1 MKKKPLSKKVNK
13 SAEDKK
19 ISESPLYIVG
29 IGASAG
35 GLEAFSELLKN
46 LPANTGMAFI
56 LVQHLDPNHESMLT
70 ELLRQETTMN
80 VSEVKNKM
88 KIMANHVYVIP
99 PSCEMT
105 VSKGLLYICP
115 RKKTSGKYMPV
126 DTFFTSLA
134 SDQKNRAI
142 GIILSGTATD
152 GTIGLRNIKS
162 EGGLT
167 FAQDEKTAKF
177 DGMPRSAISAGVV
190 DFILSPEDI
199 AGEIAQIDS
208 YPYITGEDKVKTHKF
223 IKEDEKDMTEI
234 FRLLKQYREVDF
246 TYYKPSTIRRRLAR
260 RMILCRIKHINDYI
274 RYLKETPSELDFLYQ
289 DFLINVTGF
298 FREPETFET
307 LRKKIFP
314 EILSWERD
322 SDMPVRIWV
331 PGCSTGEEAYSI
343 AIYMIEYLQDI
354 NSGISA
360 SIFATDI
367 NEMAIEKARTGFYP
381 ETAVSDI
388 PPDKLRKF
396 FVKTEHGYQI
406 NKTVRNS
413 CIFARHD
420 LIKDPPFSN
429 IDLISCRNV
438 MIYLGP
444 VLQKKIIPA
453 FHYALNTKG
462 FLMLGTSETIG
473 TYADLFSLE
482 DKRYKI
488 YSKKSIMSRRLL
500 SYDFPVEKYNLK
512 QPDMQEKSDENH
524 KDFNILKE
532 ADRVVLSTYAPPG
545 ILVDENMDIIEFRR
559 NVSPYLKP
567 ASGPASLNLMK
578 MAHEDLLVELR
589 IGIHKSKQENSA
601 ITKTGLSL
609 KYNGTK
615 RTVDIKII
623 PLKKTATAKEYYF
636 LILFYEKELIRP
648 EEQKTGKKTEE
659 PGEEETKEK
668 DRKIIK
674 LQEELKATR
683 EYLQSIIEE
692 REATNEELRSAIE
705 EIQSSNEELQSTN
718 EEMETAKEELQS
730 TNEELTTVNEELQ
743 HRNME
748 LTQLNNDLTN
758 LLSSVNIPV
767 IILSSDLRIR
777 RFTPLA
783 EKIWP
788 LIPSDTGRPLA
799 DLNLNILIPDIE
811 KRILNVIDSLTSE
824 EMEVQDREGRWYYL
838 RIRPYK
844 TLDNKI
850 DGVIISMMDIDTL
863 KKSSDLIKEAQEY
876 AEAIV
881 ESIKEPLIILTAD
894 LKIKSANRSFYE
906 TFNITPS
913 DTEEKYIYNLNSIW
927 NNDALVKLLEELLPG
942 QTHFEN
948 FIVEQDVPLRG
959 KKKFSLNGRC
969 IRNKDKSSRF
979 ILMQAT
985 EIIE

>member
-1 MKKKPLSKKVNK
+1 MKKKINK
-13 SAEDKK
+13 STEEDKK

-35 GLEAFSELLKN
+35 GLEAFSELLKH

-70 ELLRQETTMN
+70 ELLQQETTMK
-80 VSEVKNKM
+80 VYEVKNKM
-88 KIMANHVYVIP
+88 KLMPDNVYVIP
-99 PSCEMT
+99 PNCEMT

-134 SDQKNRAI
+134 SDQKTKAI
-142 GIILSGTATD
+142 GVILSGTATD
-152 GTIGLRNIKS
+152 GTIGMTKIKS

-177 DGMPRSAISAGVV
+177 DGMPGSAIAAGVV
-190 DFILSPEDI
+190 DFILSPENI
-199 AGEIAQIDS
+199 AKEIARINS
-208 YPYITGEDKVKTHKF
+208 YPYIAEEDKIKTHKF
-223 IKEDEKDMTEI
+223 INEDEKDLTEI
-234 FRLLKQYREVDF
+234 FRLLKRYKEVDF
-246 TYYKPSTIRRRLAR
+246 TYYKPTTIKRRLFR

-274 RYLKETPSELDFLYQ
+274 RYLRETPSELDFLYQ

-298 FREPETFET
+298 FRESETFEA

-314 EILSWERD
+314 EILSGERD
-322 SDMPVRIWV
+322 ADMPVRIWI

-343 AIYMIEYLQDI
+343 AICMIEYLQEI

-396 FVKTEHGYQI
+396 FVKIEQGYQI

-453 FHYALNTKG
+453 FHYALNAKG

-473 TYADLFSLE
+473 IYADLFSLE

-500 SYDFPVEKYNLK
+500 SYDFPAEKYDLK
-512 QPDMQEKSDENH
+512 QPDIPGKSEENH
-524 KDFNILKE
+524 KDFNILRE
-532 ADRVVLSTYAPPG
+532 ADRIVLSTYAPPG
-545 ILVDENMDIIEFRR
+545 ILVDENMDIVEFRR

-589 IGIHKSKQENSA
+589 IGIHKSKLENST
-601 ITKTGLSL
+601 ITKTGLTI

-615 RTVDIKII
+615 RTLDIKII
-623 PLKKTATAKEYYF
+623 PLKKTGAAKEYYF
-636 LILFYEKELIRP
+636 LILFYEKELIGP
-648 EEQKTGKKTEE
+648 EEQRKGKKIEE
-659 PGEEETKEK
+659 PEEEIKEK
-668 DRKIIK
+668 DREIIK

-748 LTQLNNDLTN
+748 LTQVNNDLTN
-758 LLSSVNIPV
+758 LLSSVNIPI
-767 IILSSDLRIR
+767 IILSSDLHIR

-788 LIPSDTGRPLA
+788 LIPSDTGRPLR

-844 TLDNKI
+844 TIDNKI

-863 KKSSDLIKEAQEY
+863 KHSSDLIKEAQEY

-927 NNDALVKLLEELLPG
+927 KNDELLKMLEELLPG

-979 ILMQAT
+979 ILMEVT